1 MKVALYCRVST
12 DNFNQDVSRQINEL
26 NEISD
31 RQGWDV
37 VETYV
42 DDGVS
47 GTKKSRP
54 ALNQMLK
61 DARQRKFKMIVCLE
75 LSRLARSTKH
85 LLDMLEDLKKRDIHL
100 YVHNQ
105 GIDTSNY
112 MGEFL
117 MTILSAIA
125 QMEVSQLKER
135 VKSGI
140 KNSRKKGDGSWGRKS
155 NLTPE
160 KERQIRLKR
169 NEGWGIIRLAKEFK
183 VGQPTIRKVIAA

>member
-1 MKVALYCRVST
+1 MKIALYCRVST
-12 DNFNQDVSRQINEL
+12 DNFNQDVSRQISEL
-26 NEISD
+26 NEIAA
-31 RQGWDV
+31 RQNWDV

-85 LLDMLEDLKKRDIHL
+85 LLDMLEDLKQRDIHL

-117 MTILSAIA
+117 ITILSAIA
-125 QMEVSQLKER
+125 QMEVSQLAER

-140 KNSRKKGDGSWGRKS
+140 KNSRKKGGGSWGRKS

-183 VGQPTIRKVIAA
+183 VGQPTIRKVIAS